1 MDEHEVE
8 LEQLS
13 QSRYRLRY
21 PLEGVVVVADRVR
34 DVGDGIKAELAI
46 YDLTGRRLYFSA
58 VNLLSSTWRKSVAAA
73 CAERLPASWTEIVDD
88 VCTRVVRAYRTPR
101 APQRLSEV
109 RQQADQYLLWPL
121 LLQDAP
127 VVLYADGGTGKS
139 LLALALAIQVA
150 TGRTVVPG
158 TRLEVAPTGVLY
170 LDWEDTEATHAAR
183 LARLCNGLGIPMPEN
198 LWHLRMHAPLRDCVD
213 EVEAFVREHQV
224 GLVDV
229 DSLALAAGADPW
241 AAEPI
246 LEVYRSLRQLGCA
259 SLVVAHISKSDLAG
273 RDRRPYGS
281 VFARNAARSAWELQQ
296 VATSDGQIG
305 LILRHAKSNWGPRH
319 RPLAVRVLFDDD
331 GGAIRIAQA
340 TVSELAQEG
349 EADQLDRREVVLDF
363 VRSRGC
369 VTVKDVAGLLG
380 CSDSAAKNLLHRMRQ
395 QGVLFSVMEDGAT
408 RWMLAARRRHR
419 EEADPDWL

>member
-1 MDEHEVE
+1 MEDHEVE
-8 LEQLS
+8 LQELS
-13 QSRYRLRY
+13 HSRYRICY
-21 PLEGVVVVADRVR
+21 PAEGVVVVADRVR
-34 DVGDGIKAELAI
+34 DIHDGIKAELTV
-46 YDLTGRRLYFSA
+46 YDLTGRQLYFAS
-58 VNLLSSTWRKSVAAA
+58 VNLLSSSWRKSVAAA
-73 CAERLPASWTEIVDD
+73 CAERLPASWTDIVDD

-121 LLQDAP
+121 LLRDAP
-127 VVLYADGGTGKS
+127 VILYADGGAGKS

-170 LDWEDTEATHAAR
+170 LDWEDTETIHAAR
-183 LARLCNGLGIPMPEN
+183 MAKLCNGLGIPMPEN

-213 EVEAFVREHQV
+213 EVEAFIREHQV

-246 LEVYRSLRQLGCA
+246 LEVYRALRQLGCA

-296 VATSDGQIG
+296 VATSDGQMG
-305 LILRHAKSNWGPRH
+305 LILRHTKSNWGPRH
-319 RPLAVRVLFDDD
+319 RPLAMRVIFDDP
-331 GGAIRIAQA
+331 GNTIRVKQA

-349 EADQLDRREVVLDF
+349 EADQLDRREVIIDF
-363 VRSRGC
+363 IRSRGQ
-369 VTVKDVAGLLG
+369 VTVKDVAALIG
-380 CSDSAAKNLLHRMRQ
+380 CSESAAKNLLHRMRQ
-395 QGVLFSVMEDGAT
+395 QGVLFSVLEDGTT
-408 RWMLAARRRHR
+408 RWMLAARRRHI
-419 EEADPDWL
+419 EEAAPDWL